1 LLEGKR
7 IQSFRDLVV
16 WQKAFA
22 LCIAVYQATAQL
34 PPEERFGLVAELRK
48 TARSV
53 VYNIAEGQRRSTRRD
68 FARFLDIALGSSAE
82 LLTQLLLCEAL
93 RYLSPPASSRL
104 ISDVEDVSRMLYR
117 FKAKLLPR
125 SDN

>member
-1 LLEGKR
+1 LSEGKR
-7 IQSFRDLVV
+7 VQSFRDLVV

-22 LCIAVYQATAQL
+22 LCIAVYQVTARL
-34 PPEERFGLVAELRK
+34 PSEERFGLVPELRK
-48 TARSV
+48 TARSIA
-53 VYNIAEGQRRSTRRD
+53 YNIAEGQRRSTRRD

-93 RYLSPPASSRL
+93 RYVSPPASARL
-104 ISDVEDVSRMLYR
+104 ISDAEDVSRMLYR

-125 SDN
+125 PDN

>member
-1 LLEGKR
+1 LAE
-7 IQSFRDLVV
+7 
-16 WQKAFA
+16 AFA
-22 LCIAVYQATAQL
+22 LCIAIYQATAQL

-93 RYLSPPASSRL
+93 SYISPPASSRL
-104 ISDVEDVSRMLYR
+104 ISEVEDVGRMLYR